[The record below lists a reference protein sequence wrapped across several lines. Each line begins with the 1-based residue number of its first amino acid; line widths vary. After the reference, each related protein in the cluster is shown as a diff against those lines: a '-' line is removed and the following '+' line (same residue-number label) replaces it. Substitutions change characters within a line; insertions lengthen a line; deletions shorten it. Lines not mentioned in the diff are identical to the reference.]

1 MKTIRFDR
9 GRPVLLLALA
19 GMAGL
24 VSGAVGAGAAWAD
37 DGASLSASLTGTFQ
51 AASDSRAKSEG
62 VLRPEIFVALP
73 VPGIGGTLHAH
84 VEANTTPRKDGV
96 SAFIG
101 EANANAGTALNS
113 RDHGRLQISEFY
125 YEFGDEA
132 LSAAIGLIDVKAFL
146 DTSAIANNER
156 SQFLSATLVN
166 NATIEFPDY
175 TLGAAAVAGGEGMRP
190 SLTIVA
196 ASSHGLGD
204 NAKRAYP
211 ELFRMGNSG
220 KGVFAAAELG
230 WSVPAL
236 GQDGALRAG
245 AWTNT
250 ADHSS
255 LNGASTTERNAGLY
269 GVADGRIAETGWNL
283 RAGLADQ
290 DVSAAAWFVGGA
302 LEHPFGPVTAGL
314 GLTHTGVSDKA
325 GAGTGNMT
333 QAELYVKYDFSEQV
347 HLTPSLEWVRNPGFD
362 STASI
367 VDRSAWIV
375 GLRIGLDA

>member
-1 MKTIRFDR
+1 M
-9 GRPVLLLALA
+9 
-19 GMAGL
+19 
-24 VSGAVGAGAAWAD
+24 
-37 DGASLSASLTGTFQ
+37 
-51 AASDSRAKSEG
+51 
-62 VLRPEIFVALP
+62 
-73 VPGIGGTLHAH
+73 
-84 VEANTTPRKDGV
+84 
-96 SAFIG
+96 
-101 EANANAGTALNS
+101 
-113 RDHGRLQISEFY
+113 
-125 YEFGDEA
+125 
-132 LSAAIGLIDVKAFL
+132 
-146 DTSAIANNER
+146 
-156 SQFLSATLVN
+156 
-166 NATIEFPDY
+166 
-175 TLGAAAVAGGEGMRP
+175 
-190 SLTIVA
+190 
-196 ASSHGLGD
+196 
-204 NAKRAYP
+204 
-211 ELFRMGNSG
+211 
-220 KGVFAAAELG
+220 FAAAELG

-255 LNGASTTERNAGLY
+255 LNGASPTERNAGLY

-375 GLRIGLDA
+375 GLRIGLDV